1 MHANPTTSFRPFA
14 GTFGHAHEDRSW
26 VPSPAPG
33 RGSRR
38 SPRVGA
44 RPAGAWVQ
52 GQGIRL
58 APAPALVVACV
69 IARRRAGARLAAG
82 SVHVRGVPRQARW
95 ALAGSWHAQGASPR
109 LPGKPARAPW

>member
-26 VPSPAPG
+26 VPSPAPAP
-33 RGSRR
+33 GSRR

-52 GQGIRL
+52 GQEVRL
-58 APAPALVVACV
+58 APAVAFV
-69 IARRRAGARLAAG
+69 IARRRVGARLAAG

>member
-1 MHANPTTSFRPFA
+1 MHANPTTFFRPFA

-52 GQGIRL
+52 GQEVRLAL
-58 APAPALVVACV
+58 APAVAFV
-69 IARRRAGARLAAG
+69 IARRRVGARLAAG

>member
-26 VPSPAPG
+26 VSSPRPG
-33 RGSRR
+33 PGSRR
-38 SPRVGA
+38 SPTVGA

-52 GQGIRL
+52 GQGVRP
-58 APAPALVVACV
+58 APAPAVAFV
-69 IARRRAGARLAAG
+69 IARRHVGARLAAG

-95 ALAGSWHAQGASPR
+95 ALAGSWRVQGASPR
-109 LPGKPARAPW
+109 LPGKPTRAPW